1 MLVVSA
7 LIAAGA
13 IAMFASQPDDMMVNS
28 PGDASYANSMSTEP
42 WSTTPPPT
50 PPPTTSGPPT
60 PSPTPDFTTPP
71 PTTSGPTPSSPTPP
85 TAPG

>member
-50 PPPTTSGPPT
+50 PPGPPT
-60 PSPTPDFTTPP
+60 PPPTPDFT
-71 PTTSGPTPSSPTPP
+71 TPSSPTPP
-85 TAPG
+85 TPWSPTPS

>member
-60 PSPTPDFTTPP
+60 PPPPPP
-71 PTTSGPTPSSPTPP
+71 PTPWSPTPSSPTPP
-85 TAPG
+85 TTPGWPTP

>member
-13 IAMFASQPDDMMVNS
+13 IAMFASQPNDMMVNS
-28 PGDASYANSMSTEP
+28 PGDASFANSMSTEP

-50 PPPTTSGPPT
+50 PPPTPT
-60 PSPTPDFTTPP
+60 PA
-71 PTTSGPTPSSPTPP
+71 TTSGSTTPTPP
-85 TAPG
+85 